1 MAKNTSGKIFVW
13 AKVLCVLC
21 IIALSLAG
29 VFLVV
34 GILALLTSDLL
45 GALIPFVICEGLLFS
60 ALGFYLSNVLLS
72 GYGEMINN
80 SHKLAA
86 KADIIIDRLTELCD
100 AEKEEEKLVLC
111 QACKTLQNAENK
123 FCYRCGNSLRNG

>member
-34 GILALLTSDLL
+34 GILALLTSDLM

-60 ALGFYLSNVLLS
+60 ALGFYLSNLLLR

-80 SHKLAA
+80 SHKLSA
-86 KADIIIDRLTELCD
+86 KADIIIDRLTELCE
-100 AEKEEEKLVLC
+100 AEEEENLVLC
-111 QACKTLQNAENK
+111 EACKTLQNAENK
-123 FCYRCGNSLRNG
+123 FCCRCGNSLRSSQ

>member
-13 AKVLCVLC
+13 AKVLCGICIAELVLSG
-21 IIALSLAG
+21 I
-29 VFLVV
+29 FLVV
-34 GILALLTSDLL
+34 GVLILLTEGLL
-45 GALIPFVICEGLLFS
+45 EALIPFAICEGLLFS

-123 FCYRCGNSLRNG
+123 FCCRCGNSLRNE

>member
-21 IIALSLAG
+21 IIALCLAG

-34 GILALLTSDLL
+34 GILVLLTSGLL
-45 GALIPFVICEGLLFS
+45 GALIPFAICEGLLFL
-60 ALGFYLSNVLLS
+60 ALGFYLSNLLLR
-72 GYGEMINN
+72 GYGEIINN
-80 SHKLAA
+80 SHKLSA

-100 AEKEEEKLVLC
+100 EEEEEKLVLC

-123 FCYRCGNSLRNG
+123 FCCRCGNSLRNG